1 MTSLKFRQR
10 QLVSEFISFRVAMRT
25 VQLLAWTFYSILLY
39 KATNDI
45 SVLILEYLVFCVS
58 CWVGIVLGSFTF
70 DRVGYLRLFRLSF
83 LLNAAAAFIFFL
95 YLDNIAEVFVAL
107 AVVRGI
113 PEGLYWAGHH
123 AFYLK
128 EVRGSARGSFLNI
141 MTSIILLLSIIVPVL
156 SGALISLRND
166 YDLIFILASAIYLL
180 AAFFPW
186 KYNKIPRSKLT
197 MAEIIR
203 ITKLPK
209 FSWIGQMSIF
219 QSMVAAIFTVI
230 FSIIPFILIRDEFGV
245 GAFISIIAFLSAIFT
260 FAERNMKEKIKT
272 TIGMFGYILYAIFTV
287 FFAVVWTIPALG
299 IRSIAVIFSDG
310 ISTPVL
316 DDINIRNKEKFLGDF
331 KNESTL
337 ELNLVIE
344 TIFMITRVITLSI
357 MFFIFQSS
365 ELDQIVIIRVL
376 LIIFAGW
383 KLIQLIWVRM
393 MAKALKK

>member
-1 MTSLKFRQR
+1 
-10 QLVSEFISFRVAMRT
+10 
-25 VQLLAWTFYSILLY
+25 
-39 KATNDI
+39 
-45 SVLILEYLVFCVS
+45 
-58 CWVGIVLGSFTF
+58 VGIVLGSFTF

-245 GAFISIIAFLSAIFT
+245 GAFISIIAFFSAIFT